1 MSTARYSD
9 AERAAARL
17 LGCRSVS
24 EYSADQIRDIGQEH
38 RLDAAYYRREMRRA
52 ERREAAAALLARAL
66 DREARKSARKLID
79 S

>member
-1 MSTARYSD
+1 MTAARYSD

-17 LGCRSVS
+17 LGLRSVAES
-24 EYSADQIRDIGQEH
+24 SADDVRECGREH

-66 DREARKSARKLID
+66 DRETRKSARKLIE